1 MGGGEGGQ
9 RRVVGDIDAD
19 ANGGGGGGGGGGVIV
34 PGKLE
39 TSTDLNVRAREQL
52 EPLME
57 TPSSAD
63 VSLEDS
69 APPTTERPGDGKA
82 ANPGEMGRS
91 FDTVG
96 SAGSKGSREELI
108 DIGINSPI
116 QEVVEEDD
124 DGAADLEFGQSPGQD
139 DSYSIK
145 RSQEG
150 SISFKRRPPPLDD
163 VTQNRVEGWGKP
175 GEKEDGKSF
184 FASEESGGIF
194 SPRHGC
200 RTSDLSERCGDG
212 AKDAKGDAS
221 HRGGGNHL
229 GSGAVAGNGGAASLS
244 RHELLPAPVMDDE
257 VDDVGNKDKGMDDKK
272 GSGDGNMVG
281 RAYYKESIDFK
292 KYHPNWKRNRF

>member
-1 MGGGEGGQ
+1 
-9 RRVVGDIDAD
+9 VA
-19 ANGGGGGGGGGGVIV
+19 
-34 PGKLE
+34 
-39 TSTDLNVRAREQL
+39 STDLNVRAPEQL

-57 TPSSAD
+57 TPSSTYVNVRAPEQLEPLMETDLNVRAPEQLEPLMETPSSTD

-82 ANPGEMGRS
+82 ANPGEMGQS

-96 SAGSKGSREELI
+96 SAGTGSREELI

-124 DGAADLEFGQSPGQD
+124 DSAGDLKLGQSPGQD

-145 RSQEG
+145 RSHGG
-150 SISFKRRPPPLDD
+150 STSFKRRPPPLDD

-194 SPRHGC
+194 SPRHGW

-212 AKDAKGDAS
+212 AKDANGDAS

-272 GSGDGNMVG
+272 GAGEGNMVD
-281 RAYYKESIDFK
+281 RAHYKESIDFK
-292 KYHPNWKRNRF
+292 KYHPHWKRNRF